1 MDSFFATDGFKALA
15 ALVVVII
22 AVVMFIRQSRHRLA
36 ADPKVVKD
44 ELDRLGSEYTV
55 LSDVVISAELG
66 MNDVSHVVVSPYGV
80 FVLTVKTEAG
90 KVFGREGDREWQI
103 KWGGQRDILY
113 NPLWENRK
121 HVNALEKIIGPVW
134 FIPVVVFTRAE
145 LKGDFGSY
153 VVSLKELMPYIKQH
167 KKFRLSDDKRDEI
180 VRKLRSISSDLT

>member
-1 MDSFFATDGFKALA
+1 MDSFLSADGFKVFALLA
-15 ALVVVII
+15 VFVAMLLVRHK
-22 AVVMFIRQSRHRLA
+22 RQHRLA
-36 ADPKVVKD
+36 GDPKIVKD
-44 ELDRLGSEYTV
+44 QLEKLGADYTV
-55 LSDVVISAELG
+55 LSDVVVSAELG
-66 MNDVSHVVVSPYGV
+66 MNDVSHVVVSTYGV
-80 FVLTVKTEAG
+80 FVLTIKIEAG
-90 KVFGREGDREWQI
+90 KIFGREKDREWYVKQ
-103 KWGGQRDILY
+103 DVLY

>member
-15 ALVVVII
+15 ALVVGII

-121 HVNALEKIIGPVW
+121 HVNALEKMIGEVW
-134 FIPVVVFTRAE
+134 FIPAVVYTRAV
-145 LKGDFGSY
+145 LKGEFGDKLIRLKQLISY
-153 VVSLKELMPYIKQH
+153 IEGH
-167 KKFRLSDDKRDEI
+167 KKSRLSEDKRDEI
-180 VRKLRSISSDLT
+180 IQKLRVTAGGN

>member
-1 MDSFFATDGFKALA
+1 MLDFFFTSDSFKVIALLAVVA
-15 ALVVVII
+15 A
-22 AVVMFIRQSRHRLA
+22 VMFILGRRQHQLA

-44 ELDRLGSEYTV
+44 QLEQLGADYTI
-55 LSDVVISAELG
+55 LSDVVVSAELG
-66 MNDVSHVVVSPYGV
+66 MNDVRHVVVSAYGV

-90 KVFGREGDREWQI
+90 KVTGREGDREWHI
-103 KWGGQRDILY
+103 KSARDILC

-180 VRKLRSISSDLT
+180 VRKLKSISNY

>member
-1 MDSFFATDGFKALA
+1 MLDFFFTSDGFKVISLFA
-15 ALVVVII
+15 VVI
-22 AVVMFIRQSRHRLA
+22 AVVFIQRRRQHQLA
-36 ADPKVVKD
+36 ADPKVVKGQL
-44 ELDRLGSEYTV
+44 EKLGADYTI
-55 LSDVVISAELG
+55 LSDVVVSAELG
-66 MNDVSHVVVSPYGV
+66 MNDVSHVVVSAYGV

-90 KVFGREGDREWQI
+90 KVTGREGDREWHI
-103 KWGGQRDILY
+103 KSARDILY